1 MAVAGDMG
9 PRLAV
14 VFHLPKGSEADWRG
28 RRQFALYDRIET
40 MVRAAG
46 GEVAVLARA
55 PEAIASG
62 LHDGDGRVHIVENGN
77 QRRPGFLN
85 ATLAYIPPYWHLDAQ
100 GVLADSAIAA
110 RVFVPGAVD
119 RRAAA
124 RHFEGLRRR
133 LLVRRVSRYQ
143 QRKDVEVLPQGAIA
157 VFLQGRLPHQRGTA
171 HCEPAALLRAVLHG
185 AGGRPV
191 LVKPHPLEVW
201 RDLRAVLE
209 LQMEG
214 HDLIS
219 TDANIHD
226 ILASSVATVSFNSA
240 VALEGF
246 LHRKPAILFGRAD
259 FHQFCET
266 VQAPDDFA
274 AALARGL
281 QRRHGYEKFLY
292 WYFAQNCLSLKA
304 RDLEARVLAI
314 LGAARAEVL
323 P

>member
-1 MAVAGDMG
+1 M
-9 PRLAV
+9 RSLAV
-14 VFHLPKGSEADWRG
+14 TFHLPKGSEANWRG
-28 RRQFALYDRIET
+28 RRQFALYDRIEAI
-40 MVRAAG
+40 VLAKG
-46 GEVAVLARA
+46 GTVAVVARH
-55 PEAIASG
+55 PEAIAAG
-62 LHDGDGRVHIVENGN
+62 EHDGDGRVHIVENGN

-85 ATLAYIPPYWHLDAQ
+85 ATLAYIPPYWHLDAM

-110 RVFVPGAVD
+110 RSFDPATVAQAPAKRHFAALHARLVD
-119 RRAAA
+119 RR
-124 RHFEGLRRR
+124 R
-133 LLVRRVSRYQ
+133 SRYR
-143 QRKDVEVLPQGAIA
+143 QREDTETLPAGAIA

-171 HCEPAALLRAVLHG
+171 HCEPADLLRAVAKG

-201 RDLRAVLE
+201 RDLQAVLA
-209 LQMEG
+209 LQIEG
-214 HDLIS
+214 YDLIS

-266 VQAPDDFA
+266 VSAPDDFP

-304 RDLEARVLAI
+304 QDFEAQVLSRLDAAQAEI
-314 LGAARAEVL
+314 LR
-323 P
+323 

>member
-1 MAVAGDMG
+1 MVS
-9 PRLAV
+9 LAV
-14 VFHLPKGSEADWRG
+14 MFHLPKGSEADWRG
-28 RRQFALYDRIET
+28 RRQFALYDRIEAI
-40 MVRAAG
+40 VLAKG
-46 GEVAVLARA
+46 GTVAVMARH
-55 PEAIASG
+55 PEAIAAG
-62 LHDGDGRVHIVENGN
+62 QHDGDGRVHIVENGN

-100 GVLADSAIAA
+100 GVLADSAIASRSFDPATVAQAPAKRHFVALHA
-110 RVFVPGAVD
+110 RLVD
-119 RRAAA
+119 RR
-124 RHFEGLRRR
+124 R
-133 LLVRRVSRYQ
+133 SRYR
-143 QRKDVEVLPQGAIA
+143 QRLDTETLPAGAIA

-171 HCEPAALLRAVLHG
+171 HCEPADLLRAVAKG

-201 RDLRAVLE
+201 RDLQAVLA
-209 LQMEG
+209 LQIEG
-214 HDLIS
+214 YDLIS

-266 VQAPDDFA
+266 VSAPDDFA

-304 RDLEARVLAI
+304 RDFEARVMASLD
-314 LGAARAEVL
+314 AAQAEVL
-323 P
+323 R